1 MKSMKTKTNFKKL
14 SFKKKLQYIWDY
26 YKLIIA
32 LCLLLLYTLC
42 YFTFRHFSYSEPE
55 LYAAYVNLVMGSE
68 TERNIITNSP
78 VKLQS
83 YTNLVLTDNTDSLD
97 YSYAYASQAK
107 ILASI
112 DSEQL
117 DIVIANEEAFAAFA
131 QNGYL
136 CNIEDYLSNA
146 SPVLADKLQEYYV
159 SNVDLSTDTI
169 LEYPMGLDL
178 SCSTYIQKAEFPEK
192 IYLAVIANS
201 NRRDAVLKYIEYL
214 TAY

>member
-1 MKSMKTKTNFKKL
+1 MKSMKTRTDFKNL

-32 LCLLLLYTLC
+32 VCILVIYALC
-42 YFTFRHFSYSEPE
+42 YFAFRHFTYSEPE

-68 TERNIITNSP
+68 TETNIITNSP
-78 VKLQS
+78 IKLQA

-117 DIVIANEEAFAAFA
+117 DVVIANEEAFAAFA

-136 CNIEDYLSNA
+136 CNIEDYLSVA
-146 SPVLADKLQEYYV
+146 SPDLASKLQEYYV
-159 SNVDLSTDTI
+159 SNVDLSTEAI

-178 SCSTYIQKAEFPEK
+178 SCSKYIQDAEFPEK
-192 IYLAVIANS
+192 VYLAVIANS
-201 NRRDAVLKYIEYL
+201 NRRDAALRYIEYL
-214 TAY
+214 TES